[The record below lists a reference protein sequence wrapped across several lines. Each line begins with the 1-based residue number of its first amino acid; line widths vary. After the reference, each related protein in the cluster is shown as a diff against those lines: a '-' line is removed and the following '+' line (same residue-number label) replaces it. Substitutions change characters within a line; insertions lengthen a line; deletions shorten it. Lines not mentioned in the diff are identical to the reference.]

1 MLKIFPHSTVKIACK
16 IMDSNA
22 CSKQIS
28 HNRLVVILQFN
39 LLNKPK
45 NVNHNLKT
53 NFVQLSNLFQMEYYW
68 ILFVLQI
75 QTTVLILKTK
85 TLYYQAGIIQ
95 FLSSKLGH
103 SAFQTYLLHG
113 HVNTQFKLIKHLFK
127 EIKHTL
133 WFRLSSMV
141 LIMMFFLLFKCM
153 ASIKIFQLDKAILIL
168 IFIVYFLE
176 LLSTFLLSMKLYY
189 FFSPQALMMDL

>member
-22 CSKQIS
+22 YSKQIS

-39 LLNKPK
+39 FLNKAK

-68 ILFVLQI
+68 ILFALLI
-75 QTTVLILKTK
+75 QTTVQILKTK
-85 TLYYQAGIIQ
+85 TQYYQAGIIQ
-95 FLSSKLGH
+95 YLSNNLGH
-103 SAFQTYLLHG
+103 SVFQTHLLHG
-113 HVNTQFKLIKHLFK
+113 HVNTQSKLIKHLFK
-127 EIKHTL
+127 EVKHTL
-133 WFRLSSMV
+133 WFKLSSMV
-141 LIMMFFLLFKCM
+141 LITMFFLLSKCM
-153 ASIKIFQLDKAILIL
+153 ASIKIFLLVKAILIP

-189 FFSPQALMMDL
+189 FFSPLALMMDQ